1 MIRTVTT
8 SQLFCSDTLTASPE
22 YELRPATSAVEVLA
36 AQRLR
41 YLVFEQEGGAC
52 TPGPD
57 GTDADEFDDN
67 CDHLIVW
74 YHGDPEVAPTAVATY
89 RMLPP
94 HANDA
99 APRHTGLYSATE
111 FDLSALE
118 PLMPATVEAGRCA
131 VHPDHRNGATMSL
144 LWGGIARYMFLSGY
158 RYLIGCSS
166 IPLSDGGVLA
176 AGVWDVVR
184 DRHLGSVGRWCPPL
198 VRWHGPAAGSR
209 VKTPALLQG
218 YLRLGAVVL
227 GEPAFDAAFNTADLL
242 VLLDL
247 HTADQRY
254 LRFFL
259 PDSCGS
265 ESNGLS

>member
-1 MIRTVTT
+1 MIRTVIR
-8 SQLFCSDTLTASPE
+8 SQLLRSDTLTTSPE
-22 YELRPATSAVEVLA
+22 YELRPATSTVEVLA

-41 YLVFEQEGGAC
+41 YLVFEQEGGAN
-52 TPGPD
+52 TPGRD
-57 GTDADEFDDN
+57 GIDADEFDDN

-74 YHGDPEVAPTAVATY
+74 HHGDPAHRPTAVATY

-99 APRHTGLYSATE
+99 SPRHTGLYSATE

-118 PLMPATVEAGRCA
+118 SLMPAMVEAGRCA

-166 IPLSDGGVLA
+166 ISLSDGGILA
-176 AGVWDVVR
+176 AGVWDALR
-184 DRHLGSVGRWCPPL
+184 GRHLGSAARWCPPR
-198 VRWHGPAAGSR
+198 VRWQGPVAASR
-209 VKTPALLQG
+209 VKTPALLRG

-227 GEPAFDAAFNTADLL
+227 SEPAFDGAFNTADLL

-247 HTADQRY
+247 QNVDQRY

-259 PDSCGS
+259 PDSS
-265 ESNGLS
+265 VSDMNGLR